1 MLLIKESQSFF
12 GWKHFAASTNH
23 DDDNNKNDSNNIYNN
38 NDDINKDFFQPSQP
52 VNATERKLNGLVWSV
67 I

>member
-1 MLLIKESQSFF
+1 MLLIKESQSFV

-38 NDDINKDFFQPSQP
+38 NDINKDFFQPSQP